1 MSSKSAKAEEAP
13 RADLPSTVSVGRIL
27 RPHGVRGELG
37 VELLTDI
44 PERFSPGSLLL
55 LVLPGKVPATVEVTA
70 SRPYRG
76 GLLVQFAG
84 VEDREAAD
92 GFRGGMLEVERARVP
107 EAPEGTY
114 YHYELVGCRCRSA
127 EGDLGR
133 VVDLA
138 EDGGGLL
145 LIVSDGVRQ
154 LPVPFVARFLK
165 KVDVRAGEIELDL
178 PPGLVE
184 TCASGS

>member
-1 MSSKSAKAEEAP
+1 MSSKSARAEEP

-37 VELLTDI
+37 VEVLTDI
-44 PERFSPGSLLL
+44 PGRFSSGSLLL
-55 LVLPGKVPATVEVTA
+55 LVLPGKTPSAVEVTA
-70 SRPYRG
+70 SRPFRG

-84 VEDREAAD
+84 VASREAAEA
-92 GFRGGMLEVERARVP
+92 FRGGLLEVERARVP
-107 EAPEGTY
+107 AAPEGTY
-114 YHYELVGCRCRSA
+114 YHYELMGCRCRSA

-145 LIVSDGVRQ
+145 LIVSDGSRQ
-154 LPVPFVARFLK
+154 LPVPFVAKFLK
-165 KVDVRAGEIELDL
+165 KVDVRTGEIELDL